1 MSFVHRNVR
10 YMTDVG
16 NGTST
21 ERVGTGM
28 ERLEDQHAAWL
39 ARTFG
44 RTDYLPLTREDA
56 MALSQAGLV
65 IDKYKGTHLFKEGGE
80 SDAAFVIQEGEVELY
95 RMGLSGRSVVGRV
108 GPGAVVGDIAM
119 FQDQPYLSS
128 ARAVTTVR
136 ALRLERVALLPLLLA
151 RPVIAMRWLVTG
163 LGQLEATQRS
173 LIRLMNRTV
182 LEQVADLLLEE
193 QDRFGEVRLSQ
204 ATIAELLGASRQS
217 VNEALGRLK
226 NTGSI
231 DTGYRRIS
239 VLDSGSLLSA
249 SSV

>member
-1 MSFVHRNVR
+1 
-10 YMTDVG
+10 MTDVG
-16 NGTST
+16 NGTGT
-21 ERVGTGM
+21 RRVGRGM
-28 ERLEDQHAAWL
+28 ERLDDQHAAWL

-56 MALSQAGLV
+56 LALSQAGAV

-95 RMGLSGRSVVGRV
+95 RMSASGRSVVGRV

-128 ARAVTTVR
+128 ARAVTSVR
-136 ALRLERVALLPLLLA
+136 ALRLEREALFPLLLA

-182 LEQVADLLLEE
+182 LEQVAGLLLDE

-226 NTGSI
+226 DTGSI

-239 VLDSGSLLSA
+239 VLDSRGLATA
-249 SSV
+249 SSA

>member
-1 MSFVHRNVR
+1 
-10 YMTDVG
+10 MTEVG
-16 NGTST
+16 NGSASG
-21 ERVGTGM
+21 RVGSCM

-56 MALSQAGLV
+56 TALSQAGSIV
-65 IDKYKGTHLFKEGGE
+65 DKYKGTHLFKEGGE
-80 SDAAFVIQEGEVELY
+80 SDAAFVIEEGEVELY
-95 RMGLSGRSVVGRV
+95 RMSLSGRSVVGRV

-119 FQDQPYLSS
+119 FQNQPYLSS

-136 ALRLERVALLPLLLA
+136 ALRLERDALLPLLLG
-151 RPVIAMRWLVTG
+151 RPVVAMRWLVTG

-182 LEQVADLLLEE
+182 LEQVADLLLDE

-226 NTGSI
+226 DAGSI

-239 VLDSGSLLSA
+239 VLDSRALGAVSSA
-249 SSV
+249 

>member
-1 MSFVHRNVR
+1 
-10 YMTDVG
+10 MTNVG
-16 NGTST
+16 NGTGT
-21 ERVGTGM
+21 WRVDRGM
-28 ERLEDQHAAWL
+28 ERLDDQHAAWL

-56 MALSQAGLV
+56 IALSQAGTV
-65 IDKYKGTHLFKEGGE
+65 IDKYKGTHLFKEGDDSE
-80 SDAAFVIQEGEVELY
+80 AAFVIQEGEVELY
-95 RMGLSGRSVVGRV
+95 RMSMNGRSVVGRL

-119 FQDQPYLSS
+119 FQSEPYLSS
-128 ARAVTTVR
+128 AKAVTAVR
-136 ALRLERVALLPLLLA
+136 ALRLEREALFPLLLS

-182 LEQVADLLLEE
+182 LEQVADLLLVE

-217 VNEALGRLK
+217 VNEALSRLK
-226 NTGSI
+226 NAGSI

-239 VLDSGSLLSA
+239 VLDSQELASA
-249 SSV
+249 STA